1 MKTGRSQGTGQ
12 DTHVLQPEMAD
23 GLRILARIIARRL
36 ARKTGAEDSDTAT
49 KPEEIPDDPPSSGG

>member
-12 DTHVLQPEMAD
+12 DTHLLQPEMAD

-36 ARKTGAEDSDTAT
+36 AKKTGAEDSDTAT
-49 KPEEIPDDPPSSGG
+49 EPEEISADPSSPGG